1 MPCGSRIQFMRHR
14 PHAADGRTL
23 LNTFDAFARPAAT
36 QVRKVTDLVDAFNK
50 RDLQKLVP
58 KR

>member
-1 MPCGSRIQFMRHR
+1 MRHR